1 MYLKTVNK
9 KCENIFS
16 YEAGLSAIID
26 YLNRLLLRFNCLDIV
41 F

>member
-26 YLNRLLLRFNCLDIV
+26 YYYY
-41 F
+41 